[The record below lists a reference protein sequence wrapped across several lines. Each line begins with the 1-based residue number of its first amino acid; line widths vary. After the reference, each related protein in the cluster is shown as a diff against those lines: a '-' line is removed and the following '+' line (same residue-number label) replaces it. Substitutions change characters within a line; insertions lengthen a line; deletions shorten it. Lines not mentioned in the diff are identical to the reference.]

1 MLKHKH
7 LLVNLKVNAPPRD
20 GEEVEYFLAL
30 LIKRV
35 NMKIARADTLLKNPQ
50 GYYCNTLGNQGAT
63 GTGILETSHTALH
76 TWDEQGPAKFDFDLY
91 SCSEF
96 DVQKVLNICKT
107 FEIVGGDYVVY
118 DRGDRI
124 KLIEEG
130 EIGENGVIISTKSH
144 EGISYKDLEDGQ

>member
-7 LLVNLKVNAPPRD
+7 LLVNLAVVSPPRD
-20 GEEVEYFLAL
+20 HEEVEAFLAF

-35 NMKIARADTLLKNPQ
+35 NMKIARADTLPKNPM

-76 TWDEQGPAKFDFDLY
+76 TWDEASPAKFHFDLY

-96 DVQKVLNICKT
+96 DVQKVLTLCQCFDIIN
-107 FEIVGGDYVVY
+107 GNYVVH

-124 KLIEEG
+124 TLIEEG
-130 EIGENGVIISTKSH
+130 EIGEDGIIT
-144 EGISYKDLEDGQ
+144 ERILNDRTTQEETRQAA

>member
-20 GEEVEYFLAL
+20 GEEVEYFLAF

-35 NMKIARADTLLKNPQ
+35 NMKIARAETLLKNPQ

-63 GTGILETSHTALH
+63 GTGILETSHCALH
-76 TWDEQGPAKFDFDLY
+76 TWDETSPAKFDLDLY

-96 DVQKVLNICKT
+96 EVQKVLTLCQCFDIIEGT
-107 FEIVGGDYVVY
+107 YVVL
-118 DRGDRI
+118 DRAD
-124 KLIEEG
+124 KLEIIESG
-130 EIGENGVIISTKSH
+130 LIGEDGAIVKS
-144 EGISYKDLEDGQ
+144 ES